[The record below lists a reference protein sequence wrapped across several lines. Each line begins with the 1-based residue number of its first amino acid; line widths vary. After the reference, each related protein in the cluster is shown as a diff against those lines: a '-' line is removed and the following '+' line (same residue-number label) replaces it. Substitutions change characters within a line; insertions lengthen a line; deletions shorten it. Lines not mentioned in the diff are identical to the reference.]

1 MALLTYKSYWVD
13 KATVADTACIA
24 SLLSSAGADRAD
36 QDRLDRKNLKIAD
49 YIVKQEHSYV
59 VRDADVVYGVV
70 CLTTD
75 KYVELE
81 YLYST
86 KKYYNIP
93 IGLLM
98 NYVLNHVFTDVKVV
112 CESVDVTTF
121 KSIVDKLPKPMDCYV
136 VKDSFKKFVKRYEDG
151 R

>member
-24 SLLSSAGADRAD
+24 SLLSSTGADRAD

-59 VRDADVVYGVV
+59 VRDSDAVYGVI
-70 CLTTD
+70 CLTVD

-98 NYVLNHVFTDVKVV
+98 NYVLNHVFANVKVV
-112 CESVDVTTF
+112 CESADVTTF
-121 KSIVDKLPKPMDCYV
+121 KSIVDKLPKPMDCYM
-136 VKDSFKKFVKRYEDG
+136 VKDSFKEFVKRYEDG
-151 R
+151 

>member
-13 KATVADTACIA
+13 KAAVEDTACIA
-24 SLLSSAGADRAD
+24 SLLSSVGTDRAD
-36 QDRLDRKNLKIAD
+36 QDRLDRKNQKIAD

-59 VRDADVVYGVV
+59 VRDSDTVYGVV
-70 CLTTD
+70 CLTVD

-93 IGLLM
+93 VGLLM
-98 NYVLNHVFTDVKVV
+98 NYVLNHVFASVKVV
-112 CESVDVTTF
+112 CESTDVATF
-121 KSIVDKLPKPMDCYV
+121 KSIVDRLPKPMDCYM
-136 VKDSFKKFVKRYEDG
+136 VKDSFKEFVKRYEDG
-151 R
+151 Q